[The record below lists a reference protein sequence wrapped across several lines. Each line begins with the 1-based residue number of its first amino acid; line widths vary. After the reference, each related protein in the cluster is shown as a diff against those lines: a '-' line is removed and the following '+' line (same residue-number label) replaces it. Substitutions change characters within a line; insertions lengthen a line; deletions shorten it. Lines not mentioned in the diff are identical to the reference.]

1 MIIGTVT
8 NVPSPV
14 SVQVNGHYIGVTQAT
29 PNGMIMCRRKRYPV
43 SGAAYYQQRHL
54 IRLSFADLTPG
65 EYTVIESAYAE
76 LIADY
81 VVLSGISGLKIDM
94 KTPLGGVTVDACY
107 VTLAPGTRLSVQPIE
122 GWTLSGGTWQGPL
135 LYNVELSL
143 ITGDEQVM
151 YGN

>member
-29 PNGMIMCRRKRYPV
+29 PNGMILCRRKRHPV
-43 SGAAYYQQRHL
+43 SGAAYQQQRHL
-54 IRLSFADLTPG
+54 IRLSFAELTYG
-65 EYTVIESAYAE
+65 EYTAVESAYNQ

-107 VTLAPGTRLSVQPIE
+107 VTLAPGTRLSVQPTE
-122 GWTLSGGTWQGPL
+122 GWTIYGGSWQGPI
-135 LYNVELSL
+135 LYNVELSI
-143 ITGDEQVM
+143 ITGAEQVIS
-151 YGN
+151 GD

>member
-14 SVQVNGHYIGVTQAT
+14 SVQVNGHYIGVTHAT
-29 PNGMIMCRRKRYPV
+29 PNGLILCRRKRYPV
-43 SGAAYYQQRHL
+43 SGSAYYQQRHL
-54 IRLSFADLTPG
+54 IRLSFADLTSV
-65 EYTVIESAYAE
+65 EYAVIESAYNQV
-76 LIADY
+76 IADY

-94 KTPLGGVTVDACY
+94 KTPVGGVTTDACY
-107 VTLAPGTRLSVQPIE
+107 VTLAPGTRLSVQPVE
-122 GWTLSGGTWQGPL
+122 GWVLSGGTWYGPL

-143 ITGDEQVM
+143 ITGDEQVI